1 MANVLTIA
9 SSDADFIDCGVDRSR
24 LASARSVA
32 QAWVESGETTGL
44 VVAAARRG
52 RIVLHDAFGVL
63 RPDSDTPLSVDAI
76 FPIASISKSIVATA
90 TMRLVE
96 SGLLGLNR
104 PVQEYV
110 PEFTGEGRQ
119 AVAVWHLLTHT
130 SGLDETDAIEPDSM
144 WFGTESNAA
153 VIQMI
158 CRLPISAPPGSVFSY
173 SSLAYVLLGEIVRR
187 VSGGSPEVFIQRQIL
202 DPLGMRD
209 TGFSV
214 FESAHSQMAL
224 RYSAEERRDSERY
237 ASELERWIDERAAG
251 GEGIST
257 ARDLLIFGQTFLQGG
272 AYGAAR
278 VLSPASVR
286 LMTTPQTGDL
296 PLQFDDEIWER
307 ASWGYGWHIHASTKG
322 RRGASLYSPST
333 FEHVGMGGAFL
344 WVDPENEIVGVCLS
358 LLRQGSIGLYPAWR
372 ADLLINAIMAAIDV

>member
-9 SSDADFIDCGVDRSR
+9 SSDADFADCGVDRSR
-24 LASARSVA
+24 LANARSVA

-63 RPDSDTPLSVDAI
+63 RPDSDTPLPVDAI

-90 TMRLVE
+90 IMRLVE

-214 FESAHSQMAL
+214 SESAHSRMAL

-307 ASWGYGWHIHASTKG
+307 ASWGYGWHIHGSTTG
-322 RRGASLYSPST
+322 RRGASLYSPGT

>member
-9 SSDADFIDCGVDRSR
+9 SSDADFADCGVDRSR
-24 LASARSVA
+24 LANARSVA

-63 RPDSDTPLSVDAI
+63 RPDSDTPLPVDAI

-90 TMRLVE
+90 IMRLVE

-214 FESAHSQMAL
+214 SESAHSRMAL

-307 ASWGYGWHIHASTKG
+307 ASWGYGWHIHASTTG